1 MLLVCRVSLLL
12 EVSFVSPSKG
22 KQSDATL
29 VNVKIRHADEK
40 DLEEI
45 VRLSKKLGRDES
57 AMDSMISPSPS
68 EFQSPSWILKNIKGE
83 NTVVFVAEVEGKIVG
98 YSLGWVSQ
106 PWAYKGKRG
115 YICDC
120 FVEKS
125 FRRRG
130 IGKALVKAMLEW
142 FTSKG
147 VECVEA
153 DVYSSNVPSLK
164 LFKKLGFEEVFKR
177 LRFTVDKCRQQ

>member
-1 MLLVCRVSLLL
+1 MS
-12 EVSFVSPSKG
+12 EAMPQYPIFGSGFMPSDKA
-22 KQSDATL
+22 KLSNSKL

-40 DLEEI
+40 DLQEI
-45 VRLSKKLGRDES
+45 VKMSEKLGRDES
-57 AMDSMISPSPS
+57 IMDSMISPLPS

-83 NTVVFVAEVEGKIVG
+83 NTVVFVAEIEGKIVG
-98 YSLGWVSQ
+98 YSLGWVGQ

-125 FRRRG
+125 YRRRG
-130 IGKALVKAMLEW
+130 IGKALIKAMLEW
-142 FTSKG
+142 FIRKG

-153 DVYSSNVPSLK
+153 DVYSNNLPSLM
-164 LFKKLGFEEVFKR
+164 LFKKLGFEEIFKR
-177 LRFTVDKCRQQ
+177 LRFTVNKQ

>member
-1 MLLVCRVSLLL
+1 M
-12 EVSFVSPSKG
+12 SPSREKPSSG
-22 KQSDATL
+22 TL
-29 VNVKIRHADEK
+29 VDVKIRHANEE
-40 DLEEI
+40 DLQEI
-45 VRLSKKLGRDES
+45 VKLSKKLGRDES
-57 AMDSMISPSPS
+57 AMDSMISPLPS

-120 FVEKS
+120 FVEMS
-125 FRRRG
+125 YRRRG

-142 FTSKG
+142 FMAKG
-147 VECVEA
+147 VDCVEA
-153 DVYSSNVPSLK
+153 DVYSNNIPSLK
-164 LFKKLGFEEVFKR
+164 MFKKLGFEEIFKR
-177 LRFTVDKCRQQ
+177 LRFTVDKPRQ

>member
-1 MLLVCRVSLLL
+1 MPSNKAKSSSGALV
-12 EVSFVSPSKG
+12 
-22 KQSDATL
+22 D
-29 VNVKIRHADEK
+29 VKIRHANEE
-40 DLEEI
+40 DLQEI

-57 AMDSMISPSPS
+57 AMDSMISPMPS
-68 EFQSPSWILKNIKGE
+68 GFQSPSWILKNIKGE

-125 FRRRG
+125 YRRRG

-142 FTSKG
+142 FIDKG
-147 VECVEA
+147 AECVEA
-153 DVYSSNVPSLK
+153 DVYSNNIPSLK
-164 LFKKLGFEEVFKR
+164 LFKKLGFEEIFKR
-177 LRFTVDKCRQQ
+177 LRFTVNKHKQK

>member
-12 EVSFVSPSKG
+12 EVSFVSPSKAE
-22 KQSDATL
+22 QSDTAL

-125 FRRRG
+125 YRRRG

-142 FTSKG
+142 FINKG

-177 LRFTVDKCRQQ
+177 LRFTVNNQQ

>member
-1 MLLVCRVSLLL
+1 
-12 EVSFVSPSKG
+12 
-22 KQSDATL
+22 

-68 EFQSPSWILKNIKGE
+68 EFQSPKLDSLRTLKARTQLFLSPKLKE
-83 NTVVFVAEVEGKIVG
+83 KLWATRLVG
-98 YSLGWVSQ
+98 SASHGLTR
-106 PWAYKGKRG
+106 AKEG

-125 FRRRG
+125 YRRRG

-142 FTSKG
+142 FINKG

>member
-1 MLLVCRVSLLL
+1 VG
-12 EVSFVSPSKG
+12 FVSPSKG
-22 KQSDATL
+22 KQSDASL

-125 FRRRG
+125 YRRRG

-142 FTSKG
+142 FINKG

>member
-1 MLLVCRVSLLL
+1 MRYFSKIAL
-12 EVSFVSPSKG
+12 EVNFVPLHKMRLRNS
-22 KQSDATL
+22 TL

-40 DLEEI
+40 DLQEI
-45 VRLSKKLGRDES
+45 VRLSEKLGRDES
-57 AMDSMISPSPS
+57 TMDSMISPLPS

-83 NTVVFVAEVEGKIVG
+83 NTAVFVAEVEGKIVG

-125 FRRRG
+125 YRRRG
-130 IGKALVKAMLEW
+130 IGMALLKAMLEW
-142 FTSKG
+142 FINKG
-147 VECVEA
+147 VKCVEA
-153 DVYSSNVPSLK
+153 DVYSNNVPSLK
-164 LFKKLGFEEVFKR
+164 LFKRLGFEEVFKR
-177 LRFTVDKCRQQ
+177 LRFTVNRQQ

>member
-1 MLLVCRVSLLL
+1 MWLVVCLVSLFWKGG
-12 EVSFVSPSKG
+12 FVPLSKV
-22 KQSDATL
+22 KQSDTTL

-57 AMDSMISPSPS
+57 AMDSMISPLPS

-83 NTVVFVAEVEGKIVG
+83 NTVVFVAEVDGKIIG
-98 YSLGWVSQ
+98 YSLGWISQ
-106 PWAYKGKRG
+106 PWAYKSKRG

-125 FRRRG
+125 YRRRG
-130 IGKALVKAMLEW
+130 IGMALVKAMLEW
-142 FTSKG
+142 FINKG

-153 DVYSSNVPSLK
+153 DVYSNNVPSLN
-164 LFKKLGFEEVFKR
+164 LFKRLGFEEVFKR
-177 LRFTVDKCRQQ
+177 LRFTVNKQK

>member
-1 MLLVCRVSLLL
+1 M
-12 EVSFVSPSKG
+12 SPIKA
-22 KQSDATL
+22 KQSDTAL
-29 VNVKIRHADEK
+29 VNVKIRHANEK

-57 AMDSMISPSPS
+57 AMDSMISPLPS
-68 EFQSPSWILKNIKGE
+68 EFQSPRWILKNIKGE

-120 FVEKS
+120 FVEKPY
-125 FRRRG
+125 RRRG

-142 FTSKG
+142 FIDKG

-153 DVYSSNVPSLK
+153 DVYSNNVPSLK
-164 LFKKLGFEEVFKR
+164 LFKKLGFEEIFKR
-177 LRFTVDKCRQQ
+177 LRLTVDKHKQ

>member
-1 MLLVCRVSLLL
+1 M
-12 EVSFVSPSKG
+12 PSKA
-22 KQSDATL
+22 KSSDIAL
-29 VNVKIRHADEK
+29 VNVKIRHANEE
-40 DLEEI
+40 DLQEI
-45 VRLSKKLGRDES
+45 VRLSKKLGRSES
-57 AMDSMISPSPS
+57 AMDSMISPLPC

-83 NTVVFVAEVEGKIVG
+83 NTVVFVAEVEGRIVG

-125 FRRRG
+125 YRRRG
-130 IGKALVKAMLEW
+130 IGNALVKAILEW
-142 FTSKG
+142 FIDKG

-164 LFKKLGFEEVFKR
+164 LFKKLGFEEIFKR
-177 LRFTVDKCRQQ
+177 LRFTVDKHRQQQ

>member
-1 MLLVCRVSLLL
+1 M
-12 EVSFVSPSKG
+12 SPIKV
-22 KQSDATL
+22 KPSDIAF

-57 AMDSMISPSPS
+57 AMDSMISPLPS

-98 YSLGWVSQ
+98 YSLGWISQ

-125 FRRRG
+125 YRRRG
-130 IGKALVKAMLEW
+130 IGKALVKAMLEL
-142 FTSKG
+142 FINRG

-177 LRFTVDKCRQQ
+177 LRFTVDECRQQ